1 MSMKDL
7 GSITLK
13 SRGPSNT
20 ERLGEKLGG
29 IAEKGLYAALCG
41 ELGGG
46 KTTFVRGLARGL
58 GSEGRVMSPTF
69 VLVREYS
76 GRLPLYHLD
85 YYRLESENDVAGLE
99 LGACLE
105 RGVVAAEWADKFS
118 SPPGARVIT
127 IQFNWIDENVREL
140 IISGDKDIMRAFQKA

>member
-1 MSMKDL
+1 MNDSKSL
-7 GSITLK
+7 TLR
-13 SRGPSNT
+13 SGGPSDT
-20 ERLGEKLGG
+20 EHFGELLGG
-29 IAEKGLYAALCG
+29 LAEKGMYVALCG

-58 GSEGRVMSPTF
+58 GTESRVMSPTF

-85 YYRLESENDVAGLE
+85 YYRLESESDVTDLE
-99 LGACLE
+99 LDSCLE

-118 SPPGARVIT
+118 SPPAANVVT
-127 IQFNWIDENVREL
+127 IQFTWIDENVREL
-140 IISGDKDIMRAFQKA
+140 NITGNRDIIHVFQKA